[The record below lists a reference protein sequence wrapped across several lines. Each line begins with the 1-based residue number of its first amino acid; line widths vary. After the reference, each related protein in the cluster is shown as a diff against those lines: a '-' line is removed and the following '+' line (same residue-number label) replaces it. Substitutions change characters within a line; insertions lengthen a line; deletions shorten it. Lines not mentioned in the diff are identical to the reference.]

1 MMVER
6 KNSDSSSD
14 HNHSQQMNEF
24 EKALVKSIGKEEIQI
39 ADDFQFK
46 QNPERKPSNSIKY
59 VSFEDEPQQ
68 NE

>member
-6 KNSDSSSD
+6 KSSDNSSD

-39 ADDFQFK
+39 ADNF

-59 VSFEDEPQQ
+59 VSFEDEQQ
-68 NE
+68 QQVE